1 MKPIEYPS
9 KGSNEFVD
17 LVYDYKS
24 IFATDLADKVT
35 KRGRKRLGLESKW
48 KNWKRKYGCIRALNN
63 SVADLL
69 TMDFEDLALFYE
81 AFLRVCSKKRFTSKS
96 LHDLQDIFKYTNK
109 YDSKISAFFKRH
121 ADELKIYTCHYCDMA
136 YINVYTENS
145 KGVAKSQFDID
156 HFLPKGKCP
165 PVALSLFN
173 FVPSCPV
180 CNERIKREGLPN
192 VKLNDL
198 KFLSPS
204 SFAFDLHK
212 RIKVKLG
219 HLTSPR
225 KDFIYFVAKYPY
237 DRYVDFFHLQER
249 YDYHKIEALRL
260 EKLKKNYSR
269 SQIAQIA
276 KCLHRAEKEVKEDI
290 FNQRYMQNNH
300 RCFAKFTIDIL
311 NR

>member
-9 KGSNEFVD
+9 KGSKEFAV
-17 LVYDYKS
+17 LVNDYMG

-81 AFLRVCSKKRFTSKS
+81 AFLRVCSKKIFTSKS

-136 YINVYTENS
+136 YINVYTENGKS
-145 KGVAKSQFDID
+145 VAKSQFDID

-192 VKLNDL
+192 VNLNDL

-237 DRYVDFFHLQER
+237 DRYVDFLHLQER

-260 EKLKKNYSR
+260 EKLKTNYSR

-276 KCLHRAEKEVKEDI
+276 KCLHRSEKEVKEDI

>member
-9 KGSNEFVD
+9 KGSTEFAN

-24 IFATDLADKVT
+24 IFATDLADRVT
-35 KRGRKRLGLESKW
+35 KRGEKRLGLESKW
-48 KNWKRKYGCIRALNN
+48 KNWKHKYGCVRALNN
-63 SVADLL
+63 SVEDLL
-69 TMDFEDLALFYE
+69 TMDFEDLVLFYE
-81 AFLRVCSKKRFTSKS
+81 AFLRVCSKTRITSKS
-96 LHDLQDIFKYTNK
+96 LHDLHEIFKYTNK
-109 YDSKISAFFKRH
+109 YDSKISAFFKKY

-136 YINVYTENS
+136 YINVYTENG

-165 PVALSLFN
+165 PIALSLFN

-180 CNERIKREGLPN
+180 CNERIKREDLPYVN
-192 VKLNDL
+192 LNEL

-219 HLTSPR
+219 HSESPR

-237 DRYVDFFHLQER
+237 DRYVDFFHLKER
-249 YDYHKIEALRL
+249 YDYHKNEALRL

-269 SQIAQIA
+269 TQIAQIA

>member
-1 MKPIEYPS
+1 MKAIEYPS
-9 KGSNEFVD
+9 KGSKEFAN

-24 IFATDLADKVT
+24 IFSTDLADRVT
-35 KRGRKRLGLESKW
+35 KRGKKRLGLESKW

-63 SVADLL
+63 SVEDLL
-69 TMDFEDLALFYE
+69 TMDFEGLVLFYE
-81 AFLRVCSKKRFTSKS
+81 TFLRVCSKKRFTSKS
-96 LHDLQDIFKYTNK
+96 LHDLHEIFKYTNK

-145 KGVAKSQFDID
+145 KSIAKSQFDID

-180 CNERIKREGLPN
+180 CNERIKREDLPYVN
-192 VKLNDL
+192 LNEL

-219 HLTSPR
+219 HSKSSR

-237 DRYVDFFHLQER
+237 DRYVDFFPLT
-249 YDYHKIEALRL
+249 
-260 EKLKKNYSR
+260 
-269 SQIAQIA
+269 
-276 KCLHRAEKEVKEDI
+276 RAI
-290 FNQRYMQNNH
+290 
-300 RCFAKFTIDIL
+300 
-311 NR
+311 

>member
-9 KGSNEFVD
+9 KGTKEFAD
-17 LVYDYKS
+17 LVNDYVS
-24 IFATDLADKVT
+24 IFVTDLADKVT

-48 KNWKRKYGCIRALNN
+48 KNWKRKYGCIRVLNN

-69 TMDFEDLALFYE
+69 TMDFEDLSLFYE
-81 AFLRVCSKKRFTSKS
+81 AFLRVCSKKRFTPKS

-136 YINVYTENS
+136 YINVYTENG

-180 CNERIKREGLPN
+180 CNERIKREDLPN
-192 VKLNDL
+192 VNLNDL

-204 SFAFDLHK
+204 SFAFDLPK

-237 DRYVDFFHLQER
+237 DRYVDFFT
-249 YDYHKIEALRL
+249 YKNDMIIT
-260 EKLKKNYSR
+260 KLK
-269 SQIAQIA
+269 
-276 KCLHRAEKEVKEDI
+276 
-290 FNQRYMQNNH
+290 
-300 RCFAKFTIDIL
+300 RCDWRNLKRTIQKLKFYKLL
-311 NR
+311 NVYIGLKRM

>member
-1 MKPIEYPS
+1 MKAIEYPS

-35 KRGRKRLGLESKW
+35 KQGRKRLGLESKW

-63 SVADLL
+63 SVEDLL
-69 TMDFEDLALFYE
+69 TMDFEDLVLFYE
-81 AFLRVCSKKRFTSKS
+81 TFLRVCSKKRFTSKS
-96 LHDLQDIFKYTNK
+96 LHDLHEIFKYTNK

-145 KGVAKSQFDID
+145 KSIAKSQFDID

-180 CNERIKREGLPN
+180 CNERIKREDLPYVN
-192 VKLNDL
+192 LNEL

-219 HLTSPR
+219 HSKSSR

-276 KCLHRAEKEVKEDI
+276 KCLHRTKKEVKEDI
-290 FNQRYMQNNH
+290 FNQRYMQNKH
-300 RCFAKFTIDIL
+300 RCFAKFTVDIL
-311 NR
+311 NQ

>member
-9 KGSNEFVD
+9 KGSKEFANLVD
-17 LVYDYKS
+17 DYKS
-24 IFATDLADKVT
+24 IFSTDLADRVT
-35 KRGRKRLGLESKW
+35 KRGKKRLGLESKW

-63 SVADLL
+63 SVEDLL
-69 TMDFEDLALFYE
+69 TMDFEDLVLFYE
-81 AFLRVCSKKRFTSKS
+81 TFLRVCSKKRFTSKS
-96 LHDLQDIFKYTNK
+96 LHDLHEIFKYTNK

-145 KGVAKSQFDID
+145 KSIAKSQFDID

-180 CNERIKREGLPN
+180 CNERIKREDLPYVN
-192 VKLNDL
+192 LNEL
-198 KFLSPS
+198 KYLSPS

-219 HLTSPR
+219 HSKSPR
-225 KDFIYFVAKYPY
+225 KDFIYFVAKHPY

-290 FNQRYMQNNH
+290 FNQRYMQNSH

>member
-9 KGSNEFVD
+9 KGSKEFAV
-17 LVYDYKS
+17 LVNDYMG

-81 AFLRVCSKKRFTSKS
+81 AFLRVCSKKIFTSKS

-136 YINVYTENS
+136 YINVYTENGKS
-145 KGVAKSQFDID
+145 VAKSQFDID

-192 VKLNDL
+192 VNLNDL

-260 EKLKKNYSR
+260 EKLKTNYSR
-269 SQIAQIA
+269 SQIA
-276 KCLHRAEKEVKEDI
+276 L
-290 FNQRYMQNNH
+290 
-300 RCFAKFTIDIL
+300 
-311 NR
+311 

>member
-1 MKPIEYPS
+1 MKAIEYPS
-9 KGSNEFVD
+9 KGSKEFAN

-24 IFATDLADKVT
+24 IFSTDLADRVT
-35 KRGRKRLGLESKW
+35 KRGKKRLGLESKW

-63 SVADLL
+63 SVEDLL
-69 TMDFEDLALFYE
+69 TMDFEGLVLFYE
-81 AFLRVCSKKRFTSKS
+81 TFLRVCSKKRFTSKS
-96 LHDLQDIFKYTNK
+96 LHDLHEIFKYTNK

-145 KGVAKSQFDID
+145 KSIAKSQFDID

-180 CNERIKREGLPN
+180 CNERIKREDLPYVN
-192 VKLNDL
+192 LNEL

-219 HLTSPR
+219 HSKSSR

-276 KCLHRAEKEVKEDI
+276 KCLHRTEKKVKEDI
-290 FNQRYMQNNH
+290 FNQRYMQNKH
-300 RCFAKFTIDIL
+300 RCFAKFTVDIL
-311 NR
+311 NQ

>member
-1 MKPIEYPS
+1 MKAIEYPS
-9 KGSNEFVD
+9 KGSKEFAN

-24 IFATDLADKVT
+24 IFSTDLADRVT
-35 KRGRKRLGLESKW
+35 KRGKKRLGLESKW

-63 SVADLL
+63 SVEDLL
-69 TMDFEDLALFYE
+69 TMDFEGLVLFYE
-81 AFLRVCSKKRFTSKS
+81 TFLRVCSKKRFTSKS
-96 LHDLQDIFKYTNK
+96 LHDLHEIFKYTNK

-145 KGVAKSQFDID
+145 KSIAKSQFDID

-180 CNERIKREGLPN
+180 CNERIKREDLPYVN
-192 VKLNDL
+192 LNEL

-204 SFAFDLHK
+204 SFAFDLYK

-219 HLTSPR
+219 HSKSSR

-276 KCLHRAEKEVKEDI
+276 KCLHRTEKEVKEDI
-290 FNQRYMQNNH
+290 FNQRYMQNKH
-300 RCFAKFTIDIL
+300 RCFAKFTVDIL
-311 NR
+311 NQ

>member
-9 KGSNEFVD
+9 KGSKEFAV
-17 LVYDYKS
+17 LVNDYMG

-81 AFLRVCSKKRFTSKS
+81 AFLRVCSKKIFTSKS

-136 YINVYTENS
+136 YINVYTENGKS
-145 KGVAKSQFDID
+145 VAKSQFDID

-192 VKLNDL
+192 VNLNDL

-219 HLTSPR
+219 HLTSQR

-276 KCLHRAEKEVKEDI
+276 KCLHRSEKEVKEDI
-290 FNQRYMQNNH
+290 FNQRYMQNNL

>member
-9 KGSNEFVD
+9 KGSTEFAN
-17 LVYDYKS
+17 LVNDYKGL
-24 IFATDLADKVT
+24 FAADLADRVA

-48 KNWKRKYGCIRALNN
+48 KNWKRKYGCVRALNN
-63 SVADLL
+63 SVEDLL
-69 TMDFEDLALFYE
+69 TMDFEDLVLFYE
-81 AFLRVCSKKRFTSKS
+81 AFLRVCSKKRITSKS
-96 LHDLQDIFKYTNK
+96 LHDLHEIFKYTNK
-109 YDSKISAFFKRH
+109 YDSKISTFFRKH

-136 YINVYTENS
+136 YINVYTENCKS
-145 KGVAKSQFDID
+145 IAKSQFDID
-156 HFLPKGKCP
+156 QFLPKGKCP

-180 CNERIKREGLPN
+180 CNERIKREDLPYVN
-192 VKLNDL
+192 LNDL

-212 RIKVKLG
+212 RVKVKLG
-219 HLTSPR
+219 HLISPR

-260 EKLKKNYSR
+260 EKLKKNYSKT
-269 SQIAQIA
+269 QIAQIA
-276 KCLHRAEKEVKEDI
+276 KCLHRTEQKVKEDI

>member
-9 KGSNEFVD
+9 KGTKEFAD
-17 LVYDYKS
+17 LVNDYVS

-48 KNWKRKYGCIRALNN
+48 KNWKRKYGCIRALDN

-81 AFLRVCSKKRFTSKS
+81 AFLRICSKKRFTSKS
-96 LHDLQDIFKYTNK
+96 LLDLQDIFKYTNK

-136 YINVYTENS
+136 YINVYTENG
-145 KGVAKSQFDID
+145 KGVAKSLFDID

-192 VKLNDL
+192 VNLNDL

-269 SQIAQIA
+269 TQILQIA
-276 KCLHRAEKEVKEDI
+276 KCLHRSEKDVKEDI

>member
-1 MKPIEYPS
+1 MKAIEYPS
-9 KGSNEFVD
+9 KGSKEFANLVD
-17 LVYDYKS
+17 DYKS
-24 IFATDLADKVT
+24 IFSTDLADRVT
-35 KRGRKRLGLESKW
+35 KRGKKRLGLESKW

-63 SVADLL
+63 SVEDLL
-69 TMDFEDLALFYE
+69 TMDFEDLVLFYE
-81 AFLRVCSKKRFTSKS
+81 TFLRVCSKKRFTSKS
-96 LHDLQDIFKYTNK
+96 LHDLHEIFKYTNK

-145 KGVAKSQFDID
+145 KSIAKSQFDID

-180 CNERIKREGLPN
+180 CNERIKREDLPYVN
-192 VKLNDL
+192 LNEL

-219 HLTSPR
+219 HSKSPR
-225 KDFIYFVAKYPY
+225 KDFIYFVAKHPY
-237 DRYVDFFHLQER
+237 ARYVDFFHLQER

-290 FNQRYMQNNH
+290 FNQRYMQNSH

>member
-9 KGSNEFVD
+9 KGSTEFAN

-24 IFATDLADKVT
+24 IFATDLADRVT
-35 KRGRKRLGLESKW
+35 KRGEKRLGLESKW
-48 KNWKRKYGCIRALNN
+48 KNWKHKYGCVRALNN
-63 SVADLL
+63 SVEDLL
-69 TMDFEDLALFYE
+69 TMDFEDLVLFYE
-81 AFLRVCSKKRFTSKS
+81 AFLRVCSKTRITSKS
-96 LHDLQDIFKYTNK
+96 LHDLHEIFKYTNK
-109 YDSKISAFFKRH
+109 YDSKISAFFKKY

-136 YINVYTENS
+136 YINVYTENG

-180 CNERIKREGLPN
+180 CNERIKREDLPYVN
-192 VKLNDL
+192 LNEL

-219 HLTSPR
+219 HSESPR

-237 DRYVDFFHLQER
+237 DRYVDFFHLKER
-249 YDYHKIEALRL
+249 YDYHKNEALRL

-269 SQIAQIA
+269 TQIAQIA

>member
-1 MKPIEYPS
+1 MKAIEYPS
-9 KGSNEFVD
+9 KGSKEFANLVD
-17 LVYDYKS
+17 DYKS
-24 IFATDLADKVT
+24 IFSTDLADRVT
-35 KRGRKRLGLESKW
+35 KRGKKRLGLESKW

-63 SVADLL
+63 SVEDLL
-69 TMDFEDLALFYE
+69 TMDFEDLVLFYE
-81 AFLRVCSKKRFTSKS
+81 TFLRVCSKKRFTSKS
-96 LHDLQDIFKYTNK
+96 LHDLHEIFKYTNK

-145 KGVAKSQFDID
+145 KSIAKSQFDID

-180 CNERIKREGLPN
+180 CNERIKREDLPYVN
-192 VKLNDL
+192 LNEL

-219 HLTSPR
+219 HSKSSR

-237 DRYVDFFHLQER
+237 DRYVDFFHFQER

-276 KCLHRAEKEVKEDI
+276 KCLHRTKKEVKEDI
-290 FNQRYMQNNH
+290 FNQRYMQNKH
-300 RCFAKFTIDIL
+300 LCFAKFTVDIL
-311 NR
+311 NQ